1 MDIQKT
7 NINWYPGHMKKTMD
21 MFKEQL
27 KQVDLIIEILDAR
40 IPLSSKNPEVEKL
53 VKHKKRIIILNKM
66 DLVDKNDFFK
76 WEEYFLANNLADKII
91 PMSVEKG
98 FNIKELR
105 TEIDTMYKEK
115 LEKKKKRGLIKTE
128 IRAMVVGIPNVG
140 KSKFINKISSTS
152 KAGVGNLPGFTRGK
166 QWITVNNKFYLLD
179 TPGVLWPKF
188 DSHETALNLA
198 ITGSIKDDILSLEQ
212 VCISLVK
219 KMKEYNIINNILK
232 AYNIENLENIENA
245 DDYELLKAIEKRLLI
260 HNTKEHDYEIIS
272 QKILRDYRTG
282 KLGKFFLELPKS
294 PKKEGK

>member
-1 MDIQKT
+1 MNTQKT
-7 NINWYPGHMKKTMD
+7 NINWFPGHMKKTMD

-27 KQVDLIIEILDAR
+27 KQVDLVIEILDAR

-66 DLVDKNDFFK
+66 DLVDKNDFSK
-76 WEEYFLANNLADKII
+76 WEEYFLSNNLADKII
-91 PMSVEKG
+91 PLSVEKG

-105 TEIDTMYKEK
+105 TEIDIMYKEK
-115 LEKKKKRGLIKTE
+115 LEKMKKRGLIKTE

-140 KSKFINKISSTS
+140 KSKFINKISSTN

-188 DSHETALNLA
+188 DNHETALNLA

-219 KMKEYNIINNILK
+219 KMKERNIINNILK
-232 AYNIENLENIENA
+232 AYNIENIENIENT
-245 DDYELLKAIEKRLLI
+245 DEYELLKVIEKRLLI
-260 HNTKEHDYEIIS
+260 HNTKEYDYEIIS

-282 KLGKFFLELPKS
+282 KLGKFFLELPK
-294 PKKEGK
+294 